1 MATETVELAS
11 DHASTTHEV
20 CFYS

>member
-11 DHASTTHEV
+11 DHHTSTIHE
-20 CFYS
+20 